1 MFSQLGG
8 EGRPIHQHL
17 ADAPRPPVA
26 QEGTVCSHSICR
38 TAVPG
43 KLHCPWV
50 PAAAGSTGGNS
61 FCRSKAAGNDP
72 CNVTGTHN
80 QQQLQQMLV
89 MQSAGLEILNRLGKL
104 LPEVKQFG
112 ILLVPRLDHL
122 ILINPSNLSLI
133 NLGSLQPS
141 AERSFPSRQVEQAW
155 GCREENLP
163 CDH

>member
-112 ILLVPRLDHL
+112 ILLVPRLDHR

-133 NLGSLQPS
+133 NLGSLQQ
-141 AERSFPSRQVEQAW
+141 E
-155 GCREENLP
+155 GLP
-163 CDH
+163 LQTSGASLGVQRRKPPL